1 MGLGP
6 ERVGAPSGSPCHAA
20 RAGGTDLDSSS
31 CGREWPTARFRVLA
45 LGLLL
50 ASCGGG
56 DGGNDGS
63 LVVMTRNLYLGAPLE
78 PLLQGLDPTQLPAA
92 VGTTWRTVQS
102 SDVPGRMERVAEE
115 IATARAD
122 IVALQEAALYQTRS
136 IVSTAPPATV
146 YDFVDLLLGGLR
158 ARGRSYVAAATSTN
172 FDGELADD
180 TGQLIRF
187 VDRDVVLVREGVSV
201 SEVTTGNYVA
211 KVGISAGPISV
222 AIPRGWA
229 SLRLDLEGMTMRFVD
244 THLEIDTFASVQE
257 AQARELVGLV
267 QSDDRVIV
275 AGDFN
280 SAADGSTTASYGI
293 VRNAGLDDPWLTL
306 RPTDPGLTCCFAPD
320 LREPSPP
327 LVERIDLVLHRG
339 PFIPSEITIVGATAA
354 SATELGV
361 YPSDHA
367 GVIATYRAP

>member
-31 CGREWPTARFRVLA
+31 CGREWRTARFRVLL

-56 DGGNDGS
+56 DRGNDGS

-92 VGTTWRTVQS
+92 VGTPWRTVQS
-102 SDVPGRMERVAEE
+102 SDVPGRMERIAEE

-136 IVSTAPPATV
+136 IVSTAPPTTV

-158 ARGRSYVAAATSTN
+158 ARGRTYGAAATSTN

-187 VDRDVVLVREGVSV
+187 VDRDVVLVREGVGV

-211 KVGISAGPISV
+211 QVGISEGPISV

-229 SLRLDLEGMTMRFVD
+229 SLRLDVEGMTMRFVD

-267 QSDDRVIV
+267 QNDDRVIV
-275 AGDFN
+275 AGDLN

-293 VRNAGLDDPWLTL
+293 VRDAGLDDPWLTL

-320 LREPSPP
+320 LRDPSTP